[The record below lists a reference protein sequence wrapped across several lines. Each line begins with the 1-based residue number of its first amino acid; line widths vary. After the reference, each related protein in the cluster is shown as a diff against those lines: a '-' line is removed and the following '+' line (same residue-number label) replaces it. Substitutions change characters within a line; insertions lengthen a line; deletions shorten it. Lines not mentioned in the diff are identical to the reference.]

1 MSSLLEQSSTLFD
14 DKSDQILPPGAEFLQ
29 DHMELHGYFDETLV
43 RGRDAYNR
51 VFRTILSGIRQSI
64 DQKLLVI
71 EKRSPP
77 RVELTSNGAVR
88 LFLVFHFR
96 LPPPRL
102 LPDAPGV
109 KNTNTLL
116 GVPLKIEL
124 LSDYAID
131 SISGLVT
138 KHTVIETRVNGQ
150 LTPGDF
156 LSRWMKKSDIVADDK
171 SYNTNGNEDIFR
183 TFTDA
188 MIWFRKQRPPDG

>member
-1 MSSLLEQSSTLFD
+1 
-14 DKSDQILPPGAEFLQ
+14 
-29 DHMELHGYFDETLV
+29 
-43 RGRDAYNR
+43 
-51 VFRTILSGIRQSI
+51 
-64 DQKLLVI
+64 
-71 EKRSPP
+71 
-77 RVELTSNGAVR
+77 VELTSNGAVR
-88 LFLVFHFR
+88 LFLVFHF

-124 LSDYAID
+124 VSDYAID

-138 KHTVIETRVNGQ
+138 KHTVIETRVNGR
-150 LTPGDF
+150 LTPGDL
-156 LSRWMKKSDIVADDK
+156 LSRWMNRFLKLDIVADDK